1 MNTLLDRVT
10 NALEEVIDP
19 CSVTAGAPLSV
30 VDMGLIDA
38 LSVGAD
44 GVVRLAMRATSAMC
58 TMIAGMM
65 KVAEERLA
73 LVEGVTRV
81 DVKLC
86 SGAIWT
92 EMDMTE
98 RGRQVLLAR
107 RERSR
112 MEVTIRPHEWKTRL
126 RRASV
131 ASESPATPVQ
141 L

>member
-1 MNTLLDRVT
+1 MNTLHDRVIQ
-10 NALEEVIDP
+10 ALEEVIDP

>member
-112 MEVTIRPHEWKTRL
+112 MEVAIRPHEWKTRP